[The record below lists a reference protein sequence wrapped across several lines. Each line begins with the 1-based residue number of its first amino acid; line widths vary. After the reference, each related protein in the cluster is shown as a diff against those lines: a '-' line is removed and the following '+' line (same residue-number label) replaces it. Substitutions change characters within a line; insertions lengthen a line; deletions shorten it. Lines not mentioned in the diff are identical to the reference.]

1 MALLEQIRNAVTRP
15 DQGEPLHNIILWS
28 SDHKVAEVFFKT
40 MLEDNLG
47 YEWAGKLAVDLHNM
61 PVWRQW
67 VAIQKRSPWCLSL
80 TPNELFLSEY
90 QHYEYGVSKNA
101 MATHQQ
107 QITQWIKTKQV
118 VTIQLENLPELN
130 KLQSEF
136 IIKHE

>member
-1 MALLEQIRNAVTRP
+1 
-15 DQGEPLHNIILWS
+15 
-28 SDHKVAEVFFKT
+28 
-40 MLEDNLG
+40 
-47 YEWAGKLAVDLHNM
+47 
-61 PVWRQW
+61 
-67 VAIQKRSPWCLSL
+67 LSL

-90 QHYEYGVSKNA
+90 QQYEYGVSKNA